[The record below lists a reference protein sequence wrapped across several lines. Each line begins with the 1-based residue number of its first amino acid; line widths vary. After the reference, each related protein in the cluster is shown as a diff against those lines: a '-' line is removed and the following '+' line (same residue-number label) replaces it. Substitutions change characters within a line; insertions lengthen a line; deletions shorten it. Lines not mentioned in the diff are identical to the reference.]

1 MPLAPGS
8 SLGDD
13 VAQSSSWLQEVLEAL
28 THRRQTQTQETLEL
42 NELVRSES
50 FTLCEPMIQLFN

>member
-28 THRRQTQTQETLEL
+28 THRRQTQTQDTLEL

-50 FTLCEPMIQLFN
+50 FML